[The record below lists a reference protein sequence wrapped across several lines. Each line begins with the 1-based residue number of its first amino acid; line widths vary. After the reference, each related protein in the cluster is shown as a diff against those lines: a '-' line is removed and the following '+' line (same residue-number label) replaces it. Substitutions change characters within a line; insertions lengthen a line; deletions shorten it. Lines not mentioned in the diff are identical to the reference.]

1 MIITVPTFFEQVYPQ
16 EETGHGNSNCPLPF
30 LQVLAHCTNIQELR
44 DHPPDTRQSDVL
56 NN

>member
-1 MIITVPTFFEQVYPQ
+1 MIISVPTFFEQVYPQ

-30 LQVLAHCTNIQELR
+30 RQVLAHCTNIQELR
-44 DHPPDTRQSDVL
+44 DHPQSDVL